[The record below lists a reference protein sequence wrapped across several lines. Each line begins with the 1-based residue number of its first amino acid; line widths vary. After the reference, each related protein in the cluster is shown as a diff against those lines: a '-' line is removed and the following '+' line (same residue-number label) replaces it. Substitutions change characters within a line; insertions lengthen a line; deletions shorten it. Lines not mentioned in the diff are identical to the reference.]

1 MKILVACE
9 ESQRVCIAFRNK
21 GHEAYSC
28 DIEFCSGER
37 PEWHIW
43 ADVVPL
49 LNGRCEFRTCD
60 GQLHKID
67 GPWDMILAFPP
78 CTYLSVA
85 GATNLYKDGKLNEER
100 FALGQAAAEFFL
112 KIFYADC
119 SKICIENPVPMSVFN
134 LPKQTQEVQ
143 PFYFGVPVSKL
154 TYLWLKGLPFLCPTN
169 IIKPQY
175 TFNTFPQFKN
185 SFGKYRQKNRSKTF
199 AEVAEAMALSW
210 G

>member
-9 ESQRVCIAFRNK
+9 ESQRVCIAFRQK

-28 DIEFCSGER
+28 DIEFCSGNH

-43 ADVVPL
+43 SDVTPL
-49 LNGRCEFRTCD
+49 LNGNCDFLTCN
-60 GQLHKID
+60 GQQHHID
-67 GPWDMILAFPP
+67 KWDMIIAFPP
-78 CTYLSVA
+78 CTYLSKA
-85 GATNLYKDGKLNEER
+85 GSCNLYRDGEINEER
-100 FALGQAAAEFFL
+100 LIMGHKAAEFFMA
-112 KIFYADC
+112 IYNADC
-119 SKICIENPVPMSVFN
+119 PRIVIENPVPMKVFH
-134 LPKQTQEVQ
+134 LPQWSQCVE
-143 PFYFGVPVSKL
+143 PFFFGVPVSKK

-169 IIKPQY
+169 VIKPQY

-199 AEVAEAMALSW
+199 EEVAKAMALSW